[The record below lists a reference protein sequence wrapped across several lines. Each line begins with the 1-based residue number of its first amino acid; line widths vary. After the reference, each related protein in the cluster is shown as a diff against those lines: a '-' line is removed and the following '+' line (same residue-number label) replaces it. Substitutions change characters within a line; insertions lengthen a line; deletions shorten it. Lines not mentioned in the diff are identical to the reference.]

1 MLKFP
6 CLVLDHDDTA
16 VQSEATITYPC
27 FCETLALI
35 RPELTISQKEYARG
49 CSELGFVEMCKQWY
63 GFTQKELDD
72 EYIFWKSYSKTHIP
86 DPVPGI
92 REIIHKQKE
101 QGGKVFVVSHSAEEM
116 ILRDYK
122 ALFHITPDG
131 IYGCDL
137 PIAKQKPSPHPILDI
152 IKTYGYHPDQILIV
166 DDMKPGLEMARA
178 AGVKIAFAGWERKD
192 FPSIYGEMKT
202 LCDFAFDCTA
212 ELDRFLF

>member
-6 CLVLDHDDTA
+6 CLVLDHDDTV

-27 FCETLALI
+27 FCRTLSII
-35 RPELTISQKEYARG
+35 RPNLKISQKEYAQG

-72 EYIFWKSYSKTHIP
+72 EYNFWKQYSKTHIP

-92 REIIHKQKE
+92 HKIISKQKE
-101 QGGKVFVVSHSAEEM
+101 AGGEIIVVSHSAEEM

-122 ALFHITPDG
+122 ALFNIIPDR
-131 IYGCDL
+131 IYGCDAPL
-137 PIAKQKPSPHPILDI
+137 SEQKPNPFPILDI
-152 IKTYGYHPDQILIV
+152 MEQRGYQPSEILVV

-192 FPSIYGEMKT
+192 FPSIYNEMKT
-202 LCDFAFDCTA
+202 LCDFVFDST
-212 ELDRFLF
+212 EQLDLFLF